1 MREREAALVGEGVG
15 AAGNAVLGQAPAFA
29 ASSEATRSQGWDRRR
44 WIVLA
49 ASCLVNLC
57 IGSLYAWSVFASP
70 MAAHLTAINGFDG
83 GSLAIVF
90 SVANAV
96 GPITMIS
103 GGAVNDRL
111 GPRWVILAG
120 GLLFGGGMIGA
131 GFSTNLAMLVG
142 FYGLGCGL
150 GMGLVYGAVVSNA
163 VKFFPDKKGLVGGIV
178 TAFYGISSVL
188 VPLIANALIAALD
201 VTAAFKVLGVAM
213 LAVIALCSLAIARCP
228 EGYAPA
234 GWEPSGSQPSGEVG
248 GKDWRGMLTDPV
260 FYLMMAMLCCGAF
273 SGLMVTSQASALAQA
288 LAGLDAAAAAVAV
301 SLLALANTVGRI
313 VAGFASDRWGAAVTL
328 RRVFLL
334 LVAGMGALD
343 LSNSSAAALFFCG
356 LLATGLCFGS
366 VMGIYPGFTVQQFGA
381 RHNSVNYGI
390 MFIGFALAGVV
401 GPLMMNGLYGL
412 FSSYVPAFLVAAL
425 LAATGAALTRVCA
438 SVTGRGAIS
447 SK

>member
-1 MREREAALVGEGVG
+1 MKEREAALAGEGIG
-15 AAGNAVLGQAPAFA
+15 GTGNAVLGHAPAPA
-29 ASSEATRSQGWDRRR
+29 APSEATRSQGWDRRR
-44 WIVLA
+44 WIVLV

-70 MAAHLTAINGFDG
+70 MAAHLTAINGFDV
-83 GSLAIVF
+83 GSLAVVF

-131 GFSTNLAMLVG
+131 GFSTSVAMLVG

-188 VPLIANALIAALD
+188 VPLIANVLIAALD
-201 VTAAFKVLGVAM
+201 VTAAFKALGVAM
-213 LAVIALCSLAIARCP
+213 LAVIVLCSLAIARCP

-234 GWEPSGSQPSGEVG
+234 GWKPSGTQPSGETD

-260 FYLMMAMLCCGAF
+260 FYVMMAMLCCGAF
-273 SGLMVTSQASALAQA
+273 SGLMVTSQASALTQS

-301 SLLALANTVGRI
+301 SLLALANTAGRI
-313 VAGFASDRWGAAVTL
+313 VAGFASDRRGAAVTL

-334 LVAGMGALD
+334 LVAGMMALCMAKG
-343 LSNSSAAALFFCG
+343 SALGLFLGG
-356 LLATGLCFGS
+356 LLVTGFCFGS
-366 VMGIYPGFTVQQFGA
+366 VMGIYPGFTALQFGA

-390 MFIGFALAGVV
+390 MFIGFALAGIV

-412 FSSYVPAFLVAAL
+412 FGSYVPAFLGAAL
-425 LAATGAALTRVCA
+425 LAATGAALTRVYA
-438 SVTGRGAIS
+438 SVTGKGAIS

>member
-1 MREREAALVGEGVG
+1 MKEREAALAGEGIG
-15 AAGNAVLGQAPAFA
+15 GTGNAVLGHAPAPA
-29 ASSEATRSQGWDRRR
+29 APSEATRSQGWDRRR
-44 WIVLA
+44 WIVLV

-70 MAAHLTAINGFDG
+70 MAAHLTAINGFDV
-83 GSLAIVF
+83 GSLAVVF

-131 GFSTNLAMLVG
+131 GFSTSVAMLVG

-201 VTAAFKVLGVAM
+201 VTAAFKALGVAM
-213 LAVIALCSLAIARCP
+213 LAVIVLCSLAIARCP

-234 GWEPSGSQPSGEVG
+234 GWKPSGTQPSGETD

-260 FYLMMAMLCCGAF
+260 FYVMMAMLCCGAF
-273 SGLMVTSQASALAQA
+273 SGLMVTSQASALTQS

-301 SLLALANTVGRI
+301 SLLALANTAGRI

-334 LVAGMGALD
+334 LVAGMMALCMAKG
-343 LSNSSAAALFFCG
+343 SALGLFLGG
-356 LLATGLCFGS
+356 LLVTGFCFGS
-366 VMGIYPGFTVQQFGA
+366 VMGIYPGFTALQFGA

-390 MFIGFALAGVV
+390 MFIGFALAGIV

-412 FSSYVPAFLVAAL
+412 FDSYMSAFLVAAL
-425 LAATGAALTRVCA
+425 LAAMGAALTRVYGYVA
-438 SVTGRGAIS
+438 NRG
-447 SK
+447 

>member
-1 MREREAALVGEGVG
+1 MGEGVG
-15 AAGNAVLGQAPAFA
+15 AAGNAVLGQAPALA

-70 MAAHLTAINGFDG
+70 MAAYLTAINGFDG

-120 GLLFGGGMIGA
+120 GLLFGG
-131 GFSTNLAMLVG
+131 
-142 FYGLGCGL
+142 
-150 GMGLVYGAVVSNA
+150 
-163 VKFFPDKKGLVGGIV
+163 IV

-201 VTAAFKVLGVAM
+201 VTAAFKVL
-213 LAVIALCSLAIARCP
+213 
-228 EGYAPA
+228 
-234 GWEPSGSQPSGEVG
+234 
-248 GKDWRGMLTDPV
+248 
-260 FYLMMAMLCCGAF
+260 
-273 SGLMVTSQASALAQA
+273 
-288 LAGLDAAAAAVAV
+288 
-301 SLLALANTVGRI
+301 
-313 VAGFASDRWGAAVTL
+313 
-328 RRVFLL
+328 
-334 LVAGMGALD
+334 
-343 LSNSSAAALFFCG
+343 
-356 LLATGLCFGS
+356 
-366 VMGIYPGFTVQQFGA
+366 
-381 RHNSVNYGI
+381 
-390 MFIGFALAGVV
+390 
-401 GPLMMNGLYGL
+401 
-412 FSSYVPAFLVAAL
+412 
-425 LAATGAALTRVCA
+425 AATGAALTRVCA

>member
-1 MREREAALVGEGVG
+1 MKEREAALAGEGIG
-15 AAGNAVLGQAPAFA
+15 GTGNAVLGHAPAPA
-29 ASSEATRSQGWDRRR
+29 APSEATRSQGWDRRR
-44 WIVLA
+44 WIVLV

-70 MAAHLTAINGFDG
+70 MAAHLTAINGFDV
-83 GSLAIVF
+83 GSLAVVF

-131 GFSTNLAMLVG
+131 GFSTSVAMLVG

-201 VTAAFKVLGVAM
+201 VTAAFKALGVVM
-213 LAVIALCSLAIARCP
+213 LAVIVLCSLAIARCP

-234 GWEPSGSQPSGEVG
+234 GWKPSGTQPSGETD

-260 FYLMMAMLCCGAF
+260 FYVMMAMLCCGAF
-273 SGLMVTSQASALAQA
+273 SGLMATSQASALTQS

-301 SLLALANTVGRI
+301 SLLALANTAGRI

-334 LVAGMGALD
+334 LVAGMMALCMAKG
-343 LSNSSAAALFFCG
+343 SALGLFLGG
-356 LLATGLCFGS
+356 LLVTGFCFGS
-366 VMGIYPGFTVQQFGA
+366 VMGIYPGFTALQFGA

-390 MFIGFALAGVV
+390 MFIGFALAGIV

-412 FSSYVPAFLVAAL
+412 FGSYVPAFLVAAL
-425 LAATGAALTRVCA
+425 LAAAGAALTRVYA
-438 SVTGRGAIS
+438 SVTGKGAIS

>member
-1 MREREAALVGEGVG
+1 MKEREAALAGEGIG
-15 AAGNAVLGQAPAFA
+15 GTGNAVLGHAPAPA
-29 ASSEATRSQGWDRRR
+29 APSEATRSQGWDRRR
-44 WIVLA
+44 WIVLV

-70 MAAHLTAINGFDG
+70 MAAHLTAINGFDV
-83 GSLAIVF
+83 GSLAVVF

-131 GFSTNLAMLVG
+131 GFSTSVAMLVG

-201 VTAAFKVLGVAM
+201 VTAAFKALGVAM
-213 LAVIALCSLAIARCP
+213 LAVIVLCSLAIARCP

-234 GWEPSGSQPSGEVG
+234 GWKPSGTQPSGETD

-260 FYLMMAMLCCGAF
+260 FYVMMAMLCCGAF
-273 SGLMVTSQASALAQA
+273 SGLMVTSQASALTQS

-301 SLLALANTVGRI
+301 SLLALANTAGRI
-313 VAGFASDRWGAAVTL
+313 VAGFASDRRGAAVTL

-334 LVAGMGALD
+334 LVAGMMALCMAKG
-343 LSNSSAAALFFCG
+343 SALGLFLGG
-356 LLATGLCFGS
+356 LLVTGFCFGS
-366 VMGIYPGFTVQQFGA
+366 VMGIYPGFTALQFGA

-390 MFIGFALAGVV
+390 MFIGFALAGIV

-412 FSSYVPAFLVAAL
+412 FGSYVPAFLGAAL
-425 LAATGAALTRVCA
+425 LAATGAALTCVYA
-438 SVTGRGAIS
+438 SVTGKGAIS

>member
-1 MREREAALVGEGVG
+1 MKEREAALAGEGIG
-15 AAGNAVLGQAPAFA
+15 GTGNAVLGHAPAPA
-29 ASSEATRSQGWDRRR
+29 APSEATRSQGWDRRR
-44 WIVLA
+44 WIVLV

-70 MAAHLTAINGFDG
+70 MAAHLTAINGFDV
-83 GSLAIVF
+83 GSLAVVF

-131 GFSTNLAMLVG
+131 GFSTSVAMLVG

-201 VTAAFKVLGVAM
+201 VTAAFKALGVAM
-213 LAVIALCSLAIARCP
+213 LAVIVLCSLAIARCP

-234 GWEPSGSQPSGEVG
+234 GWKPSGTQPSGETD

-260 FYLMMAMLCCGAF
+260 FYVMMAMLCCGAF
-273 SGLMVTSQASALAQA
+273 SGLMVTSQASALTQS

-301 SLLALANTVGRI
+301 SLLALANTAGRI
-313 VAGFASDRWGAAVTL
+313 VAGFASDRRGAAVTL

-334 LVAGMGALD
+334 LVAGMMALCMAKG
-343 LSNSSAAALFFCG
+343 SALGLFLGG
-356 LLATGLCFGS
+356 LLVTGFCFGS
-366 VMGIYPGFTVQQFGA
+366 VMGIYPGFTALQFGA

-390 MFIGFALAGVV
+390 MFIGFALAGIV

-412 FSSYVPAFLVAAL
+412 FGSYVPAFLGAAL
-425 LAATGAALTRVCA
+425 LAATGAALTRVYA
-438 SVTGRGAIS
+438 SVTGKGAIS

>member
-1 MREREAALVGEGVG
+1 MRERETALATEGSAGVG
-15 AAGNAVLGQAPAFA
+15 DAVLNQRLVPA
-29 ASSEATRSQGWDRRR
+29 ASSERARTQGWDRRR
-44 WIVLA
+44 WVVLA

-70 MAAHLTAINGFDG
+70 MTAYLTAVNGFDV

-96 GPITMIS
+96 GPVTMIS

-131 GFSTNLAMLVG
+131 GFSTNLAMLIG

-163 VKFFPDKKGLVGGIV
+163 VKFFPDKKGLIGGIV

-188 VPLIANALIAALD
+188 VPLIANALIATLD
-201 VTAAFKVLGVAM
+201 VTAAFKVLGAAM

-234 GWEPSGSQPSGEVG
+234 GWSPSCSGPSSDAE

-260 FYLMMAMLCCGAF
+260 FYVMMAMLCCGAF

-288 LAGLDAAAAAVAV
+288 LAGLDAAAAAAAV
-301 SLLALANTVGRI
+301 STLALANTVGRI
-313 VAGFASDRWGAAVTL
+313 AAGFASDRWGAAVTL

-334 LVAGMGALD
+334 LVAGM
-343 LSNSSAAALFFCG
+343 AALCVTNASTLVLFFGG
-356 LLATGLCFGS
+356 LLITGFCFGS
-366 VMGIYPGFTVQQFGA
+366 VMGIYPGFTASQFGA

-390 MFIGFALAGVV
+390 MFVGFALAGIV

-412 FSSYVPAFLVAAL
+412 FGSYVPSFLAAAL
-425 LAATGAALTRVCA
+425 LAATGAVLTRVYA
-438 SVTGRGAIS
+438 SAV

>member
-1 MREREAALVGEGVG
+1 MKEREAALAGEGIG
-15 AAGNAVLGQAPAFA
+15 GTGNAVLGHAPAPA
-29 ASSEATRSQGWDRRR
+29 APSEATRSQGWDRRR
-44 WIVLA
+44 WIVLV

-70 MAAHLTAINGFDG
+70 MAPHLTAINGFDV
-83 GSLAIVF
+83 GSLAVVF

-131 GFSTNLAMLVG
+131 GFSTSVAMLVG

-201 VTAAFKVLGVAM
+201 VTAAFKALGVAM
-213 LAVIALCSLAIARCP
+213 LAVIVLCSLAIARCS

-234 GWEPSGSQPSGEVG
+234 GWKPSGTQPSGETD

-260 FYLMMAMLCCGAF
+260 FYVMMAMLCCGAF
-273 SGLMVTSQASALAQA
+273 SGLMVTSQASALAQS

-301 SLLALANTVGRI
+301 SLLALANTAGRI
-313 VAGFASDRWGAAVTL
+313 VAGFASDRWGAAVML

-334 LVAGMGALD
+334 LVAGMMALCMAKG
-343 LSNSSAAALFFCG
+343 SALGLFLGG
-356 LLATGLCFGS
+356 LLVTGFCFGS
-366 VMGIYPGFTVQQFGA
+366 VMGIYPGFTALQFGA

-390 MFIGFALAGVV
+390 MFIGFALAGIV

-412 FSSYVPAFLVAAL
+412 FGSYVPAFLVAAL
-425 LAATGAALTRVCA
+425 LAATGAALARVYA
-438 SVTGRGAIS
+438 SVTGKGAIS

>member
-1 MREREAALVGEGVG
+1 MGDT
-15 AAGNAVLGQAPAFA
+15 GNVVFGQAPSPA

-44 WIVLA
+44 WLVLA

-70 MAAHLTAINGFDG
+70 MAVHLTAVNGFDV
-83 GSLAIVF
+83 GSLALVF

-111 GPRWVILAG
+111 GPRWVVLVG
-120 GLLFGGGMIGA
+120 GVLFGGGMIGS
-131 GFSTNLAMLVG
+131 GFSTNVAMLVG

-163 VKFFPDKKGLVGGIV
+163 VKFFPDKRGLVGGIV

-188 VPLIANALIAALD
+188 VPIVANGLISAFD
-201 VTAAFKVLGVAM
+201 VATAFKVLGAAM
-213 LAVIALCSLAIARCP
+213 LAVIVLSSLVIARCP

-234 GWEPSGSQPSGEVG
+234 GWKPAKVQRSGGVR
-248 GKDWRGMLTDPV
+248 GKDWRGMLADPT
-260 FYLMMAMLCCGAF
+260 FYVMMAMLCCGAF
-273 SGLMVTSQASALAQA
+273 SGLMVTSQASALAQT
-288 LAGLDAAAAAVAV
+288 LAGLNAATAALAV
-301 SLLALANTVGRI
+301 SLLALANTAGRI

-334 LVAGMGALD
+334 LVAGMGALC
-343 LSNSSAAALFFCG
+343 LSGASALYLFLGG
-356 LLATGLCFGS
+356 LLVTGFCFGS
-366 VMGIYPGFTVQQFGA
+366 VMGIYPGFTAQQFGA

-390 MFIGFALAGVV
+390 MFIGFALAGIV
-401 GPLMMNGLYGL
+401 GPLLMNGLYGL
-412 FSSYVPAFLVAAL
+412 FGSYVPAFLVAAT
-425 LAATGAALTRVCA
+425 LAATGAALTRVYA
-438 SVTGRGAIS
+438 VVADKATIS

>member
-1 MREREAALVGEGVG
+1 MKEREAALAGEGIG
-15 AAGNAVLGQAPAFA
+15 GTGNAVLGHAPAKA
-29 ASSEATRSQGWDRRR
+29 APSEATRSQGWDRRR
-44 WIVLA
+44 WIVLV

-70 MAAHLTAINGFDG
+70 MAAHLTAINGFDV
-83 GSLAIVF
+83 GSLAVVF

-131 GFSTNLAMLVG
+131 GFSTSVAMLVG

-201 VTAAFKVLGVAM
+201 VTAAFKALGVAM
-213 LAVIALCSLAIARCP
+213 LAVIVLCSLAIARCP

-234 GWEPSGSQPSGEVG
+234 GWKPSGTQPSGETD

-260 FYLMMAMLCCGAF
+260 FYVMMAMLCCGAF
-273 SGLMVTSQASALAQA
+273 SGLMVTSQASALAQS
-288 LAGLDAAAAAVAV
+288 LAGLDAAAAAVV
-301 SLLALANTVGRI
+301 SLLALANTAGRI

-334 LVAGMGALD
+334 LVAGMMALCMAKG
-343 LSNSSAAALFFCG
+343 SALGLFLGG
-356 LLATGLCFGS
+356 LLVTGFCFGS
-366 VMGIYPGFTVQQFGA
+366 VMGIYPGFTALQFGA

-390 MFIGFALAGVV
+390 MFIGFALAGIV
-401 GPLMMNGLYGL
+401 GPVMMNGLYGL
-412 FSSYVPAFLVAAL
+412 FGSYVPAFLVAAL
-425 LAATGAALTRVCA
+425 LAATGAALTRVYA
-438 SVTGRGAIS
+438 SVTGKGAIS